1 MMTNLHRI
9 FAATIAAGIF
19 TMGLSGARAESGPAE
34 RAGKAIDQAAAT
46 VAKGVSEA
54 AEKTGEALE
63 KAGEKIQ
70 QVVRRPQQ
78 KEPGQE
84 QQAQ

>member
-1 MMTNLHRI
+1 MPNLHRI
-9 FAATIAAGIF
+9 LAATIAAGVF
-19 TMGLSGARAESGPAE
+19 VLGLSGARAESGPAE

-46 VAKGVSEA
+46 VAKGVSKA

-70 QVVRRPQQ
+70 ELVRKPQ
-78 KEPGQE
+78 KEQGQAE
-84 QQAQ
+84 Q